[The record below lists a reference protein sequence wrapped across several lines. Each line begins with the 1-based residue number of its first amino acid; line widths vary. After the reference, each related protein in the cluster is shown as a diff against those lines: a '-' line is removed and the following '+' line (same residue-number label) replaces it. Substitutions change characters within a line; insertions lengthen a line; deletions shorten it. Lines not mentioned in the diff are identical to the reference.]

1 MSARKPLALALV
13 ICGLTGT
20 TVHADPI
27 SWPSG
32 LNNWVIYL
40 AAPNGTAG
48 TGPVNYTVPSTP
60 VVTPP
65 AVTVPPIAAQ
75 ATVTARR
82 IHSRSASASGA
93 IAASCSPGRHFH
105 PARGAATGP
114 GPAPTYIP
122 PAASAP
128 LAAQVPAYTPPSTPQ
143 PSMVQPVTYIPPA
156 SSQPASVQP
165 VMYTPPTGL
174 SNAPLTANP
183 PPVIAQSVPAVA
195 PLWLLL
201 RGSPLLPLRHSS
213 TSVAA
218 RIRWRPRSPLAV
230 LNPGTTAPS

>member
-20 TVHADPI
+20 NVHADPI

-32 LNNWVIYL
+32 LNNWLIYL
-40 AAPNGTAG
+40 AAPKGTAG

-65 AVTVPPIAAQ
+65 AVTVPPIA
-75 ATVTARR
+75 TASHCHCPPHPFPQRLRKRR
-82 IHSRSASASGA
+82 HRRQLQPRLPFPPRPRRRNRPRSSH
-93 IAASCSPGRHFH
+93 RHTFRPQRRH
-105 PARGAATGP
+105 PLRLKYPRTLHP
-114 GPAPTYIP
+114 
-122 PAASAP
+122 
-128 LAAQVPAYTPPSTPQ
+128 QRPQ
-143 PSMVQPVTYIPPA
+143 PSMVQAVTYIPPA

-174 SNAPLTANP
+174 SNGPLTANP

-195 PLWLLL
+195 PLWRRSGG
-201 RGSPLLPLRHSS
+201 RGRHFSCS
-213 TSVAA
+213 GIHQC
-218 RIRWRPRSPLAV
+218 R
-230 LNPGTTAPS
+230 